1 MPPTNAFPSAE
12 CAASTGLSGPAVG
25 ATWGQGFRLGAAAPL
40 PPGTPAAWWSC
51 RLPRREQSVAGS
63 PFDAVRDHSPVRTRR
78 RTVLA
83 LAHHVESLAS
93 PALDPPILLTA
104 LQRGRHF
111 GETPGPA
118 TAGSRSVRRW
128 WPCSARASSEAGAR
142 NPRRTRS
149 RRSPPLVPHR
159 YGRNPLGHAGS
170 DASGVSDLDATLHRI
185 SDISAGMALP
195 CPATPKRPPGR
206 RSATLSGTRGR
217 RPARR
222 GDRIGP
228 SIIDII
234 DNGRRA
240 HVHWSAPYGWWWPES
255 AERTG
260 SDVTPSTAGSR
271 YHDRRTD
278 HGEDNDWNS
287 DQRYRRQPCRHDRHL
302 QLRLRAL
309 DDESG
314 I

>member
-1 MPPTNAFPSAE
+1 M
-12 CAASTGLSGPAVG
+12 G

-128 WPCSARASSEAGAR
+128 WPCPARASSEAGAR

-149 RRSPPLVPHR
+149 PTKPSACFTSVWPKPSWSCRLRCVGSVGSRR
-159 YGRNPLGHAGS
+159 
-170 DASGVSDLDATLHRI
+170 DAAPDN
-185 SDISAGMALP
+185 ISAGMALP

-206 RSATLSGTRGR
+206 RSATLSGTRGDALR
-217 RPARR
+217 VEVTVS
-222 GDRIGP
+222 DRL
-228 SIIDII
+228 IIDISTTAAEPTSTGAHRMGGGGP
-234 DNGRRA
+234 NRPKERA
-240 HVHWSAPYGWWWPES
+240 
-255 AERTG
+255 RI
-260 SDVTPSTAGSR
+260 
-271 YHDRRTD
+271 
-278 HGEDNDWNS
+278 
-287 DQRYRRQPCRHDRHL
+287 
-302 QLRLRAL
+302 RA
-309 DDESG
+309 
-314 I
+314 